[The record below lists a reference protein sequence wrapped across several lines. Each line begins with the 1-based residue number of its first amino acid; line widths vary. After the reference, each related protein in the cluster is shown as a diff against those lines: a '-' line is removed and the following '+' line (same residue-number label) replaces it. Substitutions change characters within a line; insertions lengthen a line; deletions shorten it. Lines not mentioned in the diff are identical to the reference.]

1 MATFCA
7 GIQFAKESQAHLG
20 FLGLF
25 LTLTVNSFHRV
36 KYQAASEPTL
46 MASWKNPQGDK
57 HLLMAHQPRGI
68 LESCL
73 TVTETVAWDLV
84 SAVSCCSGIPE
95 SLEFLCAVLT

>member
-57 HLLMAHQPRGI
+57 HLLMAHQPLGS
-68 LESCL
+68 LWSCL
-73 TVTETVAWDLV
+73 SVTETGAWELWFQH
-84 SAVSCCSGIPE
+84 
-95 SLEFLCAVLT
+95 SLDAQGSLSLWNSYVLC

>member
-73 TVTETVAWDLV
+73 TVTETVAWEPWFQQSLV
-84 SAVSCCSGIPE
+84 AQG
-95 SLEFLCAVLT
+95 SLSLWNSYVLC